1 MPSFNRVI
9 LIGRL
14 TRDPELR
21 YTAGGLAVTTFSIA
35 VDRRFKNQQGERVT
49 DFFRCKAWRQKA
61 EFVANYVAKGRLVAV
76 EGSIEMNEMTG
87 QDGQKRYF
95 TDIICDNVEILESQR
110 DTAGGDMGGPGMGAA
125 SGMGNGAGNAAG
137 GVGGGASPRGAGDDL
152 DNGYFP
158 DEDAVAAPP
167 PRAQNRAQGAAGA
180 RGGTGGGGAGGASG
194 GAGGGQRGA
203 SGGAGGGRS
212 QPAAE
217 SRRPAEPAY
226 PDDDFDDSDP
236 FADQ

>member
-1 MPSFNRVI
+1 MPSFNRVV

-21 YTAGGLAVTTFSIA
+21 YTAGGLAITKFSIA

-49 DFFRCKAWRQKA
+49 DFFDCSAFRQTA
-61 EFVANYVAKGRLVAV
+61 EFVANYVNKGRLVAV
-76 EGSIEMNEMTG
+76 DGRIEMNQSTG

-95 TDIICDNVEILESQR
+95 TNIICDTVETLDSQR
-110 DTAGGDMGGPGMGAA
+110 DGAADGGGAPMGAAGMNAGGMGA
-125 SGMGNGAGNAAG
+125 GAGGMTSGGTSGGQRGGPPAG
-137 GVGGGASPRGAGDDL
+137 GMNAGADA

-158 DEDAVAAPP
+158 DDDMGAPPARPPRPPQGGAVAA
-167 PRAQNRAQGAAGA
+167 
-180 RGGTGGGGAGGASG
+180 GGRGGASG
-194 GAGGGQRGA
+194 GAAAGGATGGGARP
-203 SGGAGGGRS
+203 
-212 QPAAE
+212 QPAA
-217 SRRPAEPAY
+217 PAY